1 MNSFITDST
10 TRRSFL
16 RYGRYLLAVP
26 FLETFATA
34 KAAAAR
40 PPKRMIFL
48 GGGFGFTKE
57 TFYPELAGRFAEIG
71 LTEGLEP
78 LKRHLHDLTM
88 VTRLTNLGASD
99 PHGGSVS
106 YLTGANVEG
115 TAGKRFFNSIS
126 CDQVAAKHLGKET
139 RFPSLVLS
147 ASESDGSQNSGHGAG
162 LSLSWD
168 DSGNPIP
175 GVTTPLELYRTLFA
189 QKTDSRA
196 ELDARLR
203 KKQSILDIVRLDGG
217 SMKRTLS
224 QNDQEKLDE
233 YFQGVRQVELGL
245 ERQAKWAGI
254 PKPNAPFSLP
264 ATTLPGDAE
273 IKLMYDMVIA
283 ALQTDTTR
291 VVTYRQPVCSML
303 AGMGSSLK
311 AHSLSHYGFSEPRKD
326 ASRQRDRK
334 CSELF
339 SHFLDRLKAAKD
351 MDGSRLYDQCIVS
364 YGTNLRS
371 GHELKNLPAILSGG
385 GAPRIKHGSHIVL
398 RKEETPLANLWLTLL
413 QQADIPLDK
422 FSHSTGTLP
431 ELLG

>member
-57 TFYPELAGRFAEIG
+57 TFYPELAGRFAEIV

-303 AGMGSSLK
+303 AGMGTSLK

-385 GAPRIKHGSHIVL
+385 GAPHIKHGSHIVL

>member
-303 AGMGSSLK
+303 AGMGTSLK

-385 GAPRIKHGSHIVL
+385 GAPHIKHGSHIVL